1 MNYPWAE
8 MWSPASSVSHIL
20 KVYDD
25 NDQVLEL
32 ECKTNELEFQ
42 CMKGEFMNWSFDHK
56 RLKRFIL
63 ALQQAERQLSKGIE
77 K

>member
-1 MNYPWAE
+1 MKQPWE
-8 MWSPASSVSHIL
+8 ERWGKDSYLL
-20 KVYDD
+20 KVYDET
-25 NDQVLEL
+25 NQVLEL

-42 CMKGEFMNWSFDHK
+42 CLEDGFMKWSFDHK

-63 ALQQAERQLSKGIE
+63 SLQQAERQLSKGIE

>member
-1 MNYPWAE
+1 MKYPWDE
-8 MWSPASSVSHIL
+8 MWVTDSYIL
-20 KVYDD
+20 NVYDD
-25 NDQVLEL
+25 YDQVLEL
-32 ECKTNELEFQ
+32 ECRANELVFQ
-42 CMKGEFMNWSFDHK
+42 PMNENGWSFGHK